1 MLRRRHRRYVL
12 SALLAG
18 ALVVALAPAAQAHG
32 ERAQEA
38 FLRMRTVSWVD
49 VTFSSDRIRQGET
62 FTVSGTAKIL
72 DAWPTN
78 LAKGNPN
85 TAFLGLIAPG
95 PVVVLK
101 ERTINGV
108 SVPTRIDAKK
118 GDIYEFSMTVA
129 GRRAGRWHIHPAL
142 SVKGAGTLLGPGQW
156 VTVEKNPDGF
166 RNDVTLVESG
176 GGPGGTIN
184 LENYQL
190 PFTWIWLVITFIIGM
205 AWMIYWTVPKRTVT
219 NLAVTSQIPLNTDGM
234 DYGLITKKDHRNTN
248 WFALGTALLLAIGW
262 IYQAVAF
269 PTKMPQ
275 QIFQFAPPQAAVAA
289 DSSLGVAGLAE
300 ARYDSGSKTLTM
312 DVDVTNKGT
321 TPLQLQQFTTS
332 TLKFAPG
339 AQPNENGGSLN
350 ATPAASVAPGAT
362 TKLSLAMQSPA
373 WEVEKLIPVNES
385 SQMITG
391 LLVFQSGDG
400 KKVLTEVEANLQPVL
415 R

>member
-1 MLRRRHRRYVL
+1 MLRRRYRRYLL

-18 ALVVALAPAAQAHG
+18 ALVVTLAPAAQAHG

-49 VTFSSDRIRQGET
+49 VTVSSDRVRQGDT
-62 FTVSGTAKIL
+62 FTITGTAKIL

-101 ERTINGV
+101 ERSINGV

-129 GRRAGRWHIHPAL
+129 GRRVGRWHVHPAL
-142 SVKGAGTLLGPGQW
+142 SVKGAGTLLGPGTW
-156 VTVEKNPDGF
+156 INVEENPDGF
-166 RNDVTLVESG
+166 RNDVTLVEAG
-176 GGPGGTIN
+176 GGTGGTIN

-190 PFTWIWLVITFIIGM
+190 PFTWIWLVITFLIGM

-234 DYGLITKKDHRNTN
+234 DYGLITKKDHRNMN
-248 WFALGTALLLAIGW
+248 WFAIGTALLLVVGW
-262 IYQAVAF
+262 IYQANAF

-275 QIFQFAPPQAAVAA
+275 QIFQFAPPTPAVAEN
-289 DSSLGVAGLAE
+289 SGIGEAGLAK
-300 ARYDSGSKTLTM
+300 ARYDSGSKTLIM
-312 DVDVTNKGT
+312 DVDVTNNGT
-321 TPLQLQQFTTS
+321 TPMNLQQFTTS
-332 TLKFAPG
+332 TLKFATGPTAGPG
-339 AQPNENGGSLN
+339 ALT

-362 TKLSLAMQSPA
+362 TKLTLAMQDPA
-373 WEVEKLIPVNES
+373 WEDEHLIPVNES

-391 LLVFQSGDG
+391 ILVFQTGDG
-400 KKVLTEVEANLQPVL
+400 KKVLTEVEANLQPLL

>member
-1 MLRRRHRRYVL
+1 MLRRRHRRYLL

-18 ALVVALAPAAQAHG
+18 ALVVTLAPAAQAHG

-49 VTFSSDRIRQGET
+49 VTFSSDRVRQGET
-62 FTVSGTAKIL
+62 FTITGTAKIL
-72 DAWPTN
+72 NAWPTN

-95 PVVVLK
+95 PVVMLK

-129 GRRAGRWHIHPAL
+129 GRRPGRWHVHPSL

-156 VTVEKNPDGF
+156 ITVEKNPDGY
-166 RNDVTLVESG
+166 RNDVTLVKAG
-176 GGPGGTIN
+176 GGTGGTIN

-190 PFTWIWLVITFIIGM
+190 TFTWIWLVITFLIGM

-234 DYGLITKKDHRNTN
+234 DYGLITKKDHRNMN
-248 WFALGTALLLAIGW
+248 WFAIGTALLLLAGW
-262 IYQAVAF
+262 IWQAAAF

-275 QIFQFAPPQAAVAA
+275 QIFQFAPPIPAVAA
-289 DSSLGVAGLAE
+289 NSDIGVAGLGE

-312 DVDVTNKGT
+312 DVDVTNNGT
-321 TPLQLQQFTTS
+321 TPMQLQQFTTS

-339 AQPNENGGSLN
+339 VQPSETGGGLT
-350 ATPAASVAPGAT
+350 ATPAPSVAPGAT
-362 TKLSLAMQSPA
+362 TKLSLAMPGPA
-373 WEVEKLIPVNES
+373 WEDEKLIPVNES

-391 LLVFQSGDG
+391 ILVFQTGDG
-400 KKVLTEVEANLQPVL
+400 KKVLTEVEANLQPLL